1 MRYREQY
8 IENIKLALPV
18 ALAQLGQVLVQFAD
32 NVMVGRYGGD
42 DPVPLAAVSFGGA
55 VWFLLFIAAIG
66 FSAGITPLVGEL
78 HARGERR
85 QPALL
90 LQNAVVFYTLAGV
103 AVTALQLAF
112 EPVMFMLGQ
121 PHDVVVMSLPY
132 YRLMACSLPFVM
144 LFGAFKQFLEGT
156 GNTRAVM
163 VMLLAANLINV
174 LLNWIFIY
182 GRLGAPEYGAA
193 GAGVATLLSRMLLP
207 AMAAVYFM
215 RRPRYRIYMR
225 GFSLRRLSRRAL
237 AQLTRMGTPIAMQ
250 MFLES
255 SAFIA
260 SGIMM
265 GWFGEVAISANQI
278 TITLANCAFMIVM
291 SVGAAATIRVSHCYG
306 LRDTATLSQAVHAS
320 YHLGLVWNA
329 FTAAV
334 FIIFRH
340 EIPFM
345 FTTNAEVAELT
356 SRLLVY
362 VAMFQLS
369 DGLQNIS
376 VGTLR
381 GIQDV
386 RIIMPIAFMAYI
398 VLNLPAG
405 YLFGFVLGM
414 GPEGLV
420 LGYTFGLTAAAILM
434 MARIKRKMAMLR
446 RNRLAQ
452 GRLP

>member
-1 MRYREQY
+1 MIRKFLAYKEQY
-8 IENIKLALPV
+8 IENLRLALPV
-18 ALAQLGQVLVQFAD
+18 VLAQLGQVLVQVAD
-32 NVMVGRYGGD
+32 NVMVGRYGGE

-78 HARGERR
+78 YAQGDRVRSAR
-85 QPALL
+85 L
-90 LQNAVVFYTLAGV
+90 LQNGVVFYTLVGV
-103 AVTALQLAF
+103 AAMAALLAF

-121 PHDVVVMSLPY
+121 PHSVVVESLPY
-132 YRLMACSLPFVM
+132 YRLMACGIPFIM
-144 LFGAFKQFLEGT
+144 LFGAFKQFLEGV

-163 VMLLAANLINV
+163 VMLLAANLLNIF
-174 LLNWIFIY
+174 LNWVFIY

-193 GAGVATLLSRMLLP
+193 GAGMATLLSRMVLP
-207 AMAAVYFM
+207 VMAVVYFM
-215 RRPRYRIYMR
+215 RRPHYRLYMR
-225 GFSLRRLSRRAL
+225 GFSPLRISREAL
-237 AQLTRMGTPIAMQ
+237 ASLTRMGAPIAMQ

-260 SGIMM
+260 TGIMM
-265 GWFGEVAISANQI
+265 GWFGEVAIGANQI

-306 LRDTATLSQAVHAS
+306 VRDIDTLSQTVHAS
-320 YHLGLVWNA
+320 YHLGLVWNL

-340 EIPFM
+340 EIPYI
-345 FTTNAEVAELT
+345 FTANTEVAELT
-356 SRLLVY
+356 SRLLIF
-362 VAMFQLS
+362 VALFQLS

-398 VLNLPAG
+398 VLNLPVG
-405 YLFGFVLGM
+405 YLFGFVWGM
-414 GPEGLV
+414 GPEGLI
-420 LGYTFGLTAAAILM
+420 LGYTFGLTTAAVLM
-434 MARIKRKMAMLR
+434 MTRIKRKIALLR
-446 RNRLAQ
+446 KKQ
-452 GRLP
+452 